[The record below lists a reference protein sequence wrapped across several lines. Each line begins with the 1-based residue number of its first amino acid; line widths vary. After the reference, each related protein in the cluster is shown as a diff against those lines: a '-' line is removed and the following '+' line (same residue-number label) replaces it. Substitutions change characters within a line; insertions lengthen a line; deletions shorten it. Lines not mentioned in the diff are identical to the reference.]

1 MAEQLANDCLNQRLN
16 IRHSSKEANK
26 KFTDGSV
33 SKFQAFVGGLLHDI
47 GGVYPSYQ
55 RISQAEKWGLNF
67 CLKKKNF
74 L

>member
-1 MAEQLANDCLNQRLN
+1 MAEQLADDCLNQRLN

-55 RISQAEKWGLNF
+55 RIS
-67 CLKKKNF
+67 
-74 L
+74 